1 MRIAEG
7 HHKEVQSI
15 PKGKA
20 GGGKR
25 RLLLLESGRLISCG
39 LGAKAD
45 ASKEY
50 RQAKDRSHNKK
61 EALQLAEERLRE
73 ALAVSGENA
82 MVYVNSSFS

>member
-25 RLLLLESGRLISCG
+25 RSRLLLLESGRLISCG

-73 ALAVSGENA
+73 ALAVSGEN
-82 MVYVNSSFS
+82 VIVRQL